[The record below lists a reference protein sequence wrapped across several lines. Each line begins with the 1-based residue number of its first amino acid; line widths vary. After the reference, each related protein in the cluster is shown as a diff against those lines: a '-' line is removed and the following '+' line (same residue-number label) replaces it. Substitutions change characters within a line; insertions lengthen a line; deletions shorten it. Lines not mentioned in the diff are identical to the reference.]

1 MASISPSD
9 SRQHTRENVRFHM
22 TCIRASLHPTDVAL
36 DELVHGNQISLF
48 SSTAQHP
55 LEGIPGESR
64 VFPARICGSSGED
77 RSASEMADETTPSNS
92 TSALRI
98 IGDRAPDSNDE
109 WIATRVAARVAF
121 ITFDEIPKPI
131 MNIGTRV

>member
-1 MASISPSD
+1 
-9 SRQHTRENVRFHM
+9 
-22 TCIRASLHPTDVAL
+22 
-36 DELVHGNQISLF
+36 
-48 SSTAQHP
+48 
-55 LEGIPGESR
+55 
-64 VFPARICGSSGED
+64 
-77 RSASEMADETTPSNS
+77 MADETTPSNS